1 MGAPLQLICPCHPL
15 VPFFL
20 DYVGVDPRVY
30 PDFGVGPYLDALW
43 GIGVSFRSSEYPNS
57 HGDAMG
63 YYVAA
68 PSRRQIGS

>member
-43 GIGVSFRSSEYPNS
+43 GIGTLSFRASGANTLIPT
-57 HGDAMG
+57 AMPWAHMFCPVKRG
-63 YYVAA
+63 K
-68 PSRRQIGS
+68 